1 MYQVGHWLRL
11 VKSSQAHSVNTYK
24 KLRTKVMKCCAN
36 IYFNRQCFNKKVI
49 PIYADIKVAHT
60 SPASNITSKKTH
72 MIRIRDEI
80 KFLYK
85 KKEKLN
91 SDLYRTH
98 RPHKNGAVSG
108 ILFSTLYTNP
118 LIKN

>member
-1 MYQVGHWLRL
+1 
-11 VKSSQAHSVNTYK
+11 
-24 KLRTKVMKCCAN
+24 MKCCAN
-36 IYFNRQCFNKKVI
+36 VYFNRRCLNKKVI
-49 PIYADIKVAHT
+49 PKYANIKIART